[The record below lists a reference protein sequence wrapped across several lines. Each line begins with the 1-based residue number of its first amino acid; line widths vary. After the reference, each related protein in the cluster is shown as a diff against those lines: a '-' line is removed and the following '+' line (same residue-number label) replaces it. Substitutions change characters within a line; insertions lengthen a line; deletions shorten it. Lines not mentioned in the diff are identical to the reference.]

1 MIDTPAT
8 YKLGSLPG
16 RVTAKRFAKRG
27 IKVPVTCTGAM
38 RGTAKLTV
46 SAATARKLKLG
57 SRTIRSRDV
66 RCWGA
71 HTATVTL
78 KPTKSIAR
86 KLAKGK
92 GSIKLQLSVRMLDFG
107 SPAKTTTKTI
117 LLRTREAPV
126 PDR

>member
-1 MIDTPAT
+1 MLDTPAT
-8 YKLGSLPG
+8 YKLGSAARPG
-16 RVTAKRFAKRG
+16 HAKQFAKRG

-38 RGTAKLTV
+38 SGSAKLTV

-57 SRTIRSRDV
+57 SRTLGSRDV
-66 RCWGA
+66 RCFGA

-78 KPTKSIAR
+78 KPSKALAR

-107 SPAKTTTKTI
+107 SPARTTTKTI
-117 LLRTREAPV
+117 TLRR
-126 PDR
+126 